1 MAERILIVEDEDKI
15 ADILHEYLIHDG
27 FTTHRLQ
34 RGDEVLPWLLTNRAN
49 PTDLVVLDLM
59 LPGQSGFEVCR
70 ALRANSVT
78 RNTAIIVTT
87 ARVDEADRLL
97 GLGLG
102 ADDYICKPFSPRE
115 VVARVKAVLRR
126 TRTET
131 EPTAAGLTLDLSRWQ
146 ASWNGEDLGLTAIE
160 FRLLKQMTDHPERI
174 FTREQL
180 IDAMHSDDRIV
191 ADRTVDSHIKKIRKK
206 IAEVAPGRELIRSV
220 YGLGYKYSPESPDV
234 VSSGD

>member
-27 FTTHRLQ
+27 FATHRLQ
-34 RGDEVLPWLLTNRAN
+34 RGDEVLPWVRNN

-97 GLGLG
+97 GLELG

-160 FRLLKQMTDHPERI
+160 FRLLKQMTDQPERI